1 MSRPRGI
8 AMNASERFLKFAAEC
23 EAMAKFSHSR
33 ENKTVWRELAER
45 WLRIAD
51 FVERQNTLANSVV
64 VRSNIGN
71 ACIVGLI
78 SVPRP
83 SIKVARIDFGPVSKI
98 SQPAN

>member
-1 MSRPRGI
+1 MRPGTFQKEWELEFFRMSRPRGI

-51 FVERQNTLANSVV
+51 FVERQNTLANSV
-64 VRSNIGN
+64 G
-71 ACIVGLI
+71 
-78 SVPRP
+78 RP
-83 SIKVARIDFGPVSKI
+83 KQHRKRLHSWAH
-98 SQPAN
+98 

>member
-51 FVERQNTLANSVV
+51 FVERQNTLANSV
-64 VRSNIGN
+64 G
-71 ACIVGLI
+71 
-78 SVPRP
+78 RP
-83 SIKVARIDFGPVSKI
+83 KQHRKRLHSWAH
-98 SQPAN
+98 